1 MLRGRAKLQKRHAVD
16 GELEIA
22 PRSTDE
28 ARLCQWI
35 DESRF
40 VLPRLRALVNNGH
53 PGLTRFIWW

>member
-1 MLRGRAKLQKRHAVD
+1 LQKRHAVD

-53 PGLTRFIWW
+53 PGLSRFTWW

>member
-1 MLRGRAKLQKRHAVD
+1 LQKRHAVD

-28 ARLCQWI
+28 ARLRQWI

-53 PGLTRFIWW
+53 PGLTRFTWW